1 MSTRKLDFP
10 VFDADNHMYETPD
23 ALTKFL
29 PPDYKDVIQY
39 VQING
44 RTKIA
49 VKGQISNYIP
59 NPTFNKVAPPGAMEI
74 EERND
79 SCSEGADL
87 GVLLPVSAEGDQFL
101 YIVVWEPA
109 IDDGKDIKLC

>member
-1 MSTRKLDFP
+1 VVLRRSLGRQS
-10 VFDADNHMYETPD
+10 HIPD
-23 ALTKFL
+23 PESF
-29 PPDYKDVIQY
+29 
-39 VQING
+39 
-44 RTKIA
+44 
-49 VKGQISNYIP
+49 
-59 NPTFNKVAPPGAMEI
+59 APRSPWRQ
-74 EERND
+74 ERSD